1 MSQTNWFD
9 QTPPWLWWSFVP
21 ALGGGAIAYAGVKS
35 GSNIWIGVGAGFVAS
50 AIIVSSIP
58 FLPGFVASLI
68 WIAQIA
74 TAFALKRA
82 YLTKTYPKDL
92 PLPEDS
98 KLFAAIAANR
108 PKVDINSC
116 SKNDLVNT
124 LGLPI
129 VYANDI
135 DSLRAEGH
143 IFTSLEELHDVLE
156 ISNETLKKIAPIVV
170 FSYDYRQESGYSWK
184 RINSMTADDLI
195 AMGMEPQ
202 VAAAIV
208 QERQLRGEFKSIM
221 DIKKRTGIPFSA
233 YRQLT

>member
-1 MSQTNWFD
+1 MSQPSWFD
-9 QTPPWLWWSFVP
+9 QTPIWVWWSFFP

-35 GSNIWIGVGAGFVAS
+35 GSNIWIGVGAGFVAA
-50 AIIVSSIP
+50 AIILSPISDTAT
-58 FLPGFVASLI
+58 VAI

-74 TAFALKRA
+74 TAFALKRE

-92 PLPEDS
+92 PLPEDH
-98 KLFAAIAANR
+98 KLFQAIAANR
-108 PKVDINSC
+108 PKIEINSC
-116 SKNDLVNT
+116 SKNDLVNV

-143 IFTSLEELHDVLE
+143 IFTSLEELHDILE
-156 ISNETLKKIAPIVV
+156 IPNATLQKIEPMVT

-184 RINSMTADDLI
+184 RINSMTADELI
-195 AMGMEPQ
+195 AIGMEPK
-202 VAAAIV
+202 VAIAIAE
-208 QERQLRGEFKSIM
+208 ERKQRGEFKSIM